1 MLRQPETPGMGE
13 CCWEGKEWVYS
24 KFILQTL
31 NSNCIHSTS
40 VIWKGRHTMSGRIH
54 TNIADTFL
62 HDSSSYTQYMP
73 HLSPHLN
80 PCKHACVPYLIL
92 IMICVCMYMYV
103 SVCTPVCV
111 CLSVCLSVCIRGVG
125 AQLTHCLPIFLHSIY
140 NAMDMHTHTYT
151 NTHTNIADTF
161 LHDSS
166 SYTQYMPHLS
176 PHLNP
181 CKHACVP
188 YLILIMICVYM
199 CVHVCAYVWCVCVMF
214 VCVFVYVFVFV

>member
-92 IMICVCMYMYV
+92 IMICVCTYV
-103 SVCTPVCV
+103 
-111 CLSVCLSVCIRGVG
+111 
-125 AQLTHCLPIFLHSIY
+125 Y
-140 NAMDMHTHTYT
+140 
-151 NTHTNIADTF
+151 
-161 LHDSS
+161 
-166 SYTQYMPHLS
+166 
-176 PHLNP
+176 
-181 CKHACVP
+181 
-188 YLILIMICVYM
+188 
-199 CVHVCAYVWCVCVMF
+199 VHVCVHMYGVYVRCVYVYMYIYIYIYIYI
-214 VCVFVYVFVFV
+214 YVFVFV